1 MYLFSVYLFSRLKE
15 IDVSQCI
22 AHKITKDSILTLLSG
37 ALSLPLIL
45 LPYLEAPVIFNMGVY
60 GGLGPMTNAV
70 LWVEAVIFA
79 VFAGLRL
86 YTRKHILN
94 SVGLDD
100 YLVLIAL
107 VRTTNRNTTFV
118 MHFLTYYRFF
128 ISFTLPLSRKEPFT
142 ASGNYTLMSVILSSI
157 LQLSSMSYSAR

>member
-1 MYLFSVYLFSRLKE
+1 
-15 IDVSQCI
+15 
-22 AHKITKDSILTLLSG
+22 
-37 ALSLPLIL
+37 
-45 LPYLEAPVIFNMGVY
+45 
-60 GGLGPMTNAV
+60 MTNAV
-70 LWVEAVIFA
+70 LWVEAVVFA

-107 VRTTNRNTTFV
+107 VRTTKHSTTFV

-128 ISFTLPLSRKEPFT
+128 IFFTLPLSQKQPFT
-142 ASGNYTLMSVILSSI
+142 ASGSCMLMSVIQSSI
-157 LQLSSMSYSAR
+157 LRLSSMSYSAR

>member
-1 MYLFSVYLFSRLKE
+1 
-15 IDVSQCI
+15 
-22 AHKITKDSILTLLSG
+22 
-37 ALSLPLIL
+37 
-45 LPYLEAPVIFNMGVY
+45 
-60 GGLGPMTNAV
+60 MTNAV

-118 MHFLTYYRFF
+118 MDFLTYYRFF
-128 ISFTLPLSRKEPFT
+128 TSFTLPLSRKEPFT